1 MDLIVVET
9 NRYAEQLRAATPSPK
24 RYSFIATWT
33 PINRRELEQFLGL
46 MFLMG
51 IIHKPTVGD
60 YWSTDPLMATPLF
73 SGIMSRSRF
82 QAILKFLHF
91 NDNSQ
96 RPSCDNPDRD
106 RLYKLRLLLDHL
118 SQTFEAAYRPE
129 REIAI
134 DESLN
139 RKRHPYGSYYL
150 LTRKTYLTGTI
161 RANRIPEVVKSAS
174 VPRDESQVF
183 STNDGNILITKY
195 KDKKDVHALSTL
207 YRKETVQVKTKQK
220 PHCVREYNTYIGSVD
235 LVDQVM

>member
-150 LTRKTYLTGTI
+150 CWI
-161 RANRIPEVVKSAS
+161 R
-174 VPRDESQVF
+174 D
-183 STNDGNILITKY
+183 
-195 KDKKDVHALSTL
+195 
-207 YRKETVQVKTKQK
+207 
-220 PHCVREYNTYIGSVD
+220 IGSIWTLLHYCQAVVLPLD
-235 LVDQVM
+235 TKDISDRHYPRKSNPRSGQIC